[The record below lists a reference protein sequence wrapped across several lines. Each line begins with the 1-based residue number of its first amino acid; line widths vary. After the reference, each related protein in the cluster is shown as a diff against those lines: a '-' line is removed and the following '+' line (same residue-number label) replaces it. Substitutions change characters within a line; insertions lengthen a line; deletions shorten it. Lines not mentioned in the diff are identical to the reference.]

1 MDKPD
6 LKKKVILVVEDEER
20 NWFVLRDIIQ
30 FCNGTAIWAESA
42 MAGISLVKE
51 NKDIELVFM
60 DIRLPFMSGTEAT
73 IEIKKIRP
81 ELTVIAQ
88 TAFTERDQIKE
99 YLASGCVDCI
109 FKPINFQQAVGL
121 MKDYLLDGKKE

>member
-6 LKKKVILVVEDEER
+6 LEKKVILVVEDEER

-30 FCNGTAIWAESA
+30 FCNAKAIWAASGMEA
-42 MAGISLVKE
+42 IKMVKDQPE
-51 NKDIELVFM
+51 IELVFM

-81 ELTVIAQ
+81 ELIVVAQ

-121 MKDYLLDGKKE
+121 MKDYLLDGKKQ